1 MEQISPS
8 THVDN
13 LKTTVMIMHDRN
25 DRLVPSFE
33 SRRLELALRDRGNVR
48 YTEVL
53 AFDHVRPSGGG
64 VWDLAKE
71 GLKLYRHMYWF
82 IRKAN

>member
-1 MEQISPS
+1 MKQISPS
-8 THVDN
+8 THLDD
-13 LKTTVMIMHDRN
+13 LKARVMIMHDRN
-25 DRLVPSFE
+25 DRLVPSGE
-33 SRRLELALRDRGNVR
+33 SRRLERALRDRGDVR

-71 GLKLYRHMYWF
+71 GLKLYRHMYGI
-82 IRKAN
+82 IREAN